1 MEVTKSQQERK
12 VEKYEEDSLKG
23 TLFSTLVFVGGGIVL
38 FIILLFVLYMIRL

>member
-1 MEVTKSQQERK
+1 MEMTKGQHEEK

-38 FIILLFVLYMIRL
+38 FIILLFALYMIRL